1 MGRLA
6 RRKNVAKLAAKRRVD
21 EEEEEKGKR
30 GEEEEKMEEDE
41 QAEEVRK
48 EAEDSDSEEETLGQ
62 PDRKALI
69 QGMIGLMLPGETV
82 ANALRRLGGLKKE
95 GTRQWR
101 KKKGG
106 EEEEEDGKKKKKS
119 EGGDKALLERLTGLA
134 DRLVACGEY
143 EIYQHTFEK
152 LGHQIR
158 IMEKEGG
165 GGGGGDDD
173 DDEDDDLDAFAEK
186 IDESKNGGK
195 EKESKRERK
204 IGMDEEVMWEYRW
217 DNKENS
223 EMYGPFTSQQMQGE
237 QPPFLVGQGSVWGVN
252 DEDDD
257 SPLLQE
263 MAEEDEEIDLYNEE
277 TFGLETQPPSS
288 PPQKEETPT
297 EPKPEEP
304 QAPAEPET
312 AVTEPP
318 QPQTPEPGSTIS
330 LKPQASLFTAGHKD
344 YRGARR
350 REFGK
355 RVEFQDPA
363 VIRTIEGRPTL
374 ETVTDSG
381 LWIPPHFSN
390 RNQPPCPVLED
401 NAVLRV
407 IDRSADHRILPT
419 TLDFLS
425 SPMSRRYPASPV
437 SNGDQSSHV
446 SPRPFGQRYLQQPGR
461 FLSPFHPSSPNI
473 STPTRPLT
481 PKMLQMRFGPRS
493 PAPGSSPFFSPP
505 ANPMR
510 FSSLRKPASLDP
522 YSSIMSQKEKDWVI
536 RLQMI
541 QLQSEN
547 PHLDDYYYQAYYHKL
562 ERKLAEEEMLGD
574 RTKREPPKLMT
585 PYVQKAET
593 YEPVVHIEGSLG
605 QVAVSTCFSPRR
617 AIDAVHAH
625 SPDEENKDLGHQKL
639 AILNTIEKMYMI
651 LLDVEEADRKQSVF
665 PEENRSR
672 FKDQRQRKVHL
683 LFRMLKEGQLDK
695 DKSAG
700 NFLPFLLVPKGKRLV
715 ARLLPFLS
723 HDAALEILTVVS
735 NELPLLMT
743 RDTSPDESLPVLY
756 PPLCVVIG
764 GLSFTQLIRVLRGFT
779 AALPDSKDTRLSLAC
794 QNKFG
799 ISFLYALLSQGERL
813 LSSETP
819 MEPSIGDFESWL
831 QCVVLLAFSV
841 WDLVPVRPAES
852 GGETAVFRDPNGAQH
867 RRLREL
873 FGISFLYALLSQG
886 ERLLSSET
894 PMEPSIGD
902 FESWTDIVFL
912 VAKQLSQMSRSSLV
926 EPLLLP
932 SNLLSLFCRYL
943 DKQTV
948 HQLEDNME

>member
-1 MGRLA
+1 MNNA
-6 RRKNVAKLAAKRRVD
+6 
-21 EEEEEKGKR
+21 
-30 GEEEEKMEEDE
+30 
-41 QAEEVRK
+41 
-48 EAEDSDSEEETLGQ
+48 SDPPE
-62 PDRKALI
+62 
-69 QGMIGLMLPGETV
+69 
-82 ANALRRLGGLKKE
+82 
-95 GTRQWR
+95 
-101 KKKGG
+101 
-106 EEEEEDGKKKKKS
+106 
-119 EGGDKALLERLTGLA
+119 
-134 DRLVACGEY
+134 
-143 EIYQHTFEK
+143 
-152 LGHQIR
+152 
-158 IMEKEGG
+158 
-165 GGGGGDDD
+165 
-173 DDEDDDLDAFAEK
+173 
-186 IDESKNGGK
+186 
-195 EKESKRERK
+195 
-204 IGMDEEVMWEYRW
+204 
-217 DNKENS
+217 
-223 EMYGPFTSQQMQGE
+223 GE
-237 QPPFLVGQGSVWGVN
+237 QPSLLAGQGSVWGVN

-277 TFGLETQPPSS
+277 TFGLDIESVGDEEDPTDLFLFCGEFTKNSKTQPPSS

-374 ETVTDSG
+374 ESLDSAIVDSGISSIWDDMDIENDQTVTDSG

-390 RNQPPCPVLED
+390 RNQTPCPVLED

-437 SNGDQSSHV
+437 SNGDQSSHMT
-446 SPRPFGQRYLQQPGR
+446 PRPFGSRYLQQMQQSPMMPRSPLCPMRPFTSRFGQPSR

-510 FSSLRKPASLDP
+510 FRLPGHVTQLHPQHRRILNQRQQRTQSSLRKPARLDP

-574 RTKREPPKLMT
+574 RTKREPPKLIT

-593 YEPVVHIEGSLG
+593 YESVVHIEGSLG

-683 LFRMLKEGQLDK
+683 LFRMLKEGQLDT
-695 DKSAG
+695 DKLTG

-723 HDAALEILTVVS
+723 HDAALEILTAVS

-779 AALPDSKDTRLSLAC
+779 AALPDSKDTRLCLAC
-794 QNKFG
+794 QNK
-799 ISFLYALLSQGERL
+799 
-813 LSSETP
+813 
-819 MEPSIGDFESWL
+819 
-831 QCVVLLAFSV
+831 
-841 WDLVPVRPAES
+841 
-852 GGETAVFRDPNGAQH
+852 
-867 RRLREL
+867 

-948 HQLEDNME
+948 HQLEDNMERSGAACCPAISS